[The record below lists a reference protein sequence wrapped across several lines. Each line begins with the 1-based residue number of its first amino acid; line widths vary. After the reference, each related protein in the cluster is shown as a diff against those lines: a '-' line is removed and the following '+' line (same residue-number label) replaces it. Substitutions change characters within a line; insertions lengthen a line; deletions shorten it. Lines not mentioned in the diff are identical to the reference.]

1 MDEEQKKQ
9 ADVSSRLGEE
19 DLLKPGTAIDPNQT
33 KAQAPLANQPSTA
46 TQHNLEKDVVE
57 FNKFAAAQEEAQ
69 DEQSQEKGKGALHVV
84 WEIAKTL
91 IIAAVVVIVINTFV
105 FQAYYVSGNSMN
117 PDYHDGDYLLV
128 NKVATSIRNIEGI
141 FGKKPNLDIKR
152 GDVLIFK
159 PPENPEL
166 FYIKRAIAVPGDRVT
181 LKDGVFTIYN
191 SQYPNGLVLREP
203 YIDSQYKT
211 EGSVDEVVLPGNVF
225 VVGDNRSP
233 GGSYDSRYW
242 GQLNQNNIS
251 GSAFFRLLP
260 INDLGFIKGEDYQ
273 AN

>member
-1 MDEEQKKQ
+1 M
-9 ADVSSRLGEE
+9 
-19 DLLKPGTAIDPNQT
+19 
-33 KAQAPLANQPSTA
+33 
-46 TQHNLEKDVVE
+46 EKDVVE

-69 DEQSQEKGKGALHVV
+69 AEQGQGRGALHVI
-84 WEIAKTL
+84 WEIVKTL
-91 IIAAVVVIVINTFV
+91 LIAGVVVVIINTFV

-128 NKVATSIRNIEGI
+128 NKIATSIRNIEGI

-166 FYIKRAIAVPGDRVT
+166 FYIKRAIALPGDRVT

-191 SQYPNGLVLREP
+191 SQYPDGLVLKEP
-203 YIDSQYKT
+203 YIDPQYKT

-242 GQLNQNNIS
+242 GQLPQNNIS
-251 GSAFFRLLP
+251 GTAFFRLLP
-260 INDLGFIKGEDYQ
+260 INDLGFIKGEQYQ